1 MATFEKAV
9 MHCNEISSLLDAY
22 RSKLQQALNTAHT
35 REHSE
40 NNTYYASRSGYSTEH
55 NDLTN
60 ENNRKKNLRY
70 SKTHEY
76 LDATRRLLD
85 SINDPHW
92 FRMRQ
97 HYYDA
102 TIGHASPDRYLSTT
116 PEELISLL
124 ENIFS
129 QLHEEVLQLCNAF
142 MPPAVS
148 NAVGFVVPPFRKAKY
163 TRIASLRNKLLG
175 IAVALCDCSD
185 LCSRQ
190 TQLDEALATA
200 QGNLEENHALNIQQI
215 RESTNESLAY
225 YAEYYSNQLHTSVS
239 CNTLQTQMPLQI
251 GQYTYPST
259 PESIIREQSDA
270 SDESSQPLFTI
281 PVTCSGFEKSIVF
294 RTSGQSC
301 LAEFYSQLALDILS
315 NDPSTNIA
323 MIDIAGLGRNY
334 YALAELSGVSHF
346 SVMSTA
352 DQVQSYLETAER
364 SISEVYAGR
373 ELAGKT
379 YIFVDDCVCNIP
391 DRCVESLARIIA
403 NGSACGVYVIASVK
417 ETVSADRRW
426 NSILGGIDASKF
438 NVSSN
443 RLLIGSGFIT
453 LASSANSASRVS
465 LIATRL
471 EHVSKSADVIPLW
484 KTFPDAT
491 RWQTHSSAN
500 GISVPIG
507 IDVQTGSPSY
517 FSLTEEKPYA
527 LIVGDVDVGK
537 SSALHCLTLQ
547 MMANY
552 APSEVRIAIGDFKD
566 GCEFNT
572 YVMPLPGAE
581 TRGASDDEIDRE

>member
-281 PVTCSGFEKSIVF
+281 PVTCSGFEKSIV
-294 RTSGQSC
+294 
-301 LAEFYSQLALDILS
+301 
-315 NDPSTNIA
+315 
-323 MIDIAGLGRNY
+323 
-334 YALAELSGVSHF
+334 
-346 SVMSTA
+346 
-352 DQVQSYLETAER
+352 
-364 SISEVYAGR
+364 
-373 ELAGKT
+373 
-379 YIFVDDCVCNIP
+379 
-391 DRCVESLARIIA
+391 
-403 NGSACGVYVIASVK
+403 
-417 ETVSADRRW
+417 
-426 NSILGGIDASKF
+426 
-438 NVSSN
+438 
-443 RLLIGSGFIT
+443 
-453 LASSANSASRVS
+453 
-465 LIATRL
+465 
-471 EHVSKSADVIPLW
+471 
-484 KTFPDAT
+484 
-491 RWQTHSSAN
+491 
-500 GISVPIG
+500 
-507 IDVQTGSPSY
+507 
-517 FSLTEEKPYA
+517 
-527 LIVGDVDVGK
+527 
-537 SSALHCLTLQ
+537 
-547 MMANY
+547 
-552 APSEVRIAIGDFKD
+552 
-566 GCEFNT
+566 
-572 YVMPLPGAE
+572 
-581 TRGASDDEIDRE
+581 

>member
-200 QGNLEENHALNIQQI
+200 QGNLEENHALNA
-215 RESTNESLAY
+215 ST
-225 YAEYYSNQLHTSVS
+225 TIW
-239 CNTLQTQMPLQI
+239 MP
-251 GQYTYPST
+251 
-259 PESIIREQSDA
+259 
-270 SDESSQPLFTI
+270 
-281 PVTCSGFEKSIVF
+281 V
-294 RTSGQSC
+294 
-301 LAEFYSQLALDILS
+301 
-315 NDPSTNIA
+315 
-323 MIDIAGLGRNY
+323 
-334 YALAELSGVSHF
+334 
-346 SVMSTA
+346 
-352 DQVQSYLETAER
+352 
-364 SISEVYAGR
+364 
-373 ELAGKT
+373 
-379 YIFVDDCVCNIP
+379 
-391 DRCVESLARIIA
+391 
-403 NGSACGVYVIASVK
+403 
-417 ETVSADRRW
+417 
-426 NSILGGIDASKF
+426 
-438 NVSSN
+438 
-443 RLLIGSGFIT
+443 
-453 LASSANSASRVS
+453 
-465 LIATRL
+465 
-471 EHVSKSADVIPLW
+471 
-484 KTFPDAT
+484 
-491 RWQTHSSAN
+491 
-500 GISVPIG
+500 
-507 IDVQTGSPSY
+507 
-517 FSLTEEKPYA
+517 
-527 LIVGDVDVGK
+527 
-537 SSALHCLTLQ
+537 
-547 MMANY
+547 
-552 APSEVRIAIGDFKD
+552 
-566 GCEFNT
+566 
-572 YVMPLPGAE
+572 
-581 TRGASDDEIDRE
+581 